1 MSEERRD
8 HSADPEQPAPE
19 EGFAKGQADAE
30 AFPQDERVGR
40 FSEGQEDLPGA
51 DPEKHHK
58 GRFSEGQE
66 DLGEEDPEKHIQGRF
81 DEGQDDE

>member
-1 MSEERRD
+1 MAEERRD
-8 HSADPEQPAPE
+8 HTADPEQPPPA
-19 EGFAKGQADAE
+19 EGFAEGQADPE
-30 AFPQDERVGR
+30 AFPEDERV
-40 FSEGQEDLPGA
+40 
-51 DPEKHHK
+51 